1 MRKHYSKFIL
11 SLSLAGIMSVNVFA
25 ATTFTDVNNKHWAY
39 PGISYMQDKGYM
51 TKNSSGAFAPAQEMT
66 YFDIAEVLA
75 KATGYQ
81 DALVIKDMDPALKK
95 QIADNYEKQKPT
107 LATYTSKYG
116 TWESR
121 CNEEI
126 AYLLGRGYLT
136 EAELSRFM
144 IKTADGKEIK
154 NTLTKQDMVTLLVR
168 VIGKKIS
175 AEEAYIG
182 KTKFADN
189 DLIRKE
195 NRPYAAYY
203 NQIGLLN
210 GDDKG
215 NMGANTKVTRALGA
229 QMTYAA
235 LMHKEKLENTTTIT
249 GKVNKIVPKNNA
261 AGETYLRLEVNGK
274 TTICTANAATKVT
287 NANGQA
293 VAFSKVAIG
302 EKVAVTVTKENGVEL
317 LKTIQLVDHTTGGTT
332 KPETTPETD
341 KEETTTP
348 EQAASSYLGNIE
360 NIGRSGTLSV
370 ATNQGTVTY
379 VLAKDC
385 EIKFDGGAL
394 ILEDLLVGDRVRIYV
409 EENKITKVN
418 VLSRAEAEEVKAEF
432 VKVTNRVT
440 SYMLTVLEGTKEK
453 TVEVEQDAD
462 ITRNGKRAELGDL
475 RVGDTLEIKM
485 DGKVAV
491 EVHATSEEA
500 SFTGTIENI
509 IISRA
514 PQIVVRSKGE
524 LKTVNITKNTELYD
538 STSKNDITIR
548 ELLMDS
554 KVEVLTESK
563 EAVSVVVKDVP
574 TEVSFKGTVEYV
586 GPSAKYIDVLVEYDV
601 TTGETMVLRRINIPT
616 QVKVIVDRQV
626 GYRNQIKK
634 GMEVLAI
641 YNYGEEM
648 NPHTIEIV
656 SK

>member
-235 LMHKEKLENTTTIT
+235 LMHKEKL
-249 GKVNKIVPKNNA
+249 
-261 AGETYLRLEVNGK
+261 
-274 TTICTANAATKVT
+274 
-287 NANGQA
+287 
-293 VAFSKVAIG
+293 
-302 EKVAVTVTKENGVEL
+302 
-317 LKTIQLVDHTTGGTT
+317 
-332 KPETTPETD
+332 
-341 KEETTTP
+341 
-348 EQAASSYLGNIE
+348 
-360 NIGRSGTLSV
+360 
-370 ATNQGTVTY
+370 
-379 VLAKDC
+379 
-385 EIKFDGGAL
+385 
-394 ILEDLLVGDRVRIYV
+394 
-409 EENKITKVN
+409 
-418 VLSRAEAEEVKAEF
+418 
-432 VKVTNRVT
+432 
-440 SYMLTVLEGTKEK
+440 
-453 TVEVEQDAD
+453 
-462 ITRNGKRAELGDL
+462 
-475 RVGDTLEIKM
+475 
-485 DGKVAV
+485 
-491 EVHATSEEA
+491 
-500 SFTGTIENI
+500 
-509 IISRA
+509 
-514 PQIVVRSKGE
+514 
-524 LKTVNITKNTELYD
+524 
-538 STSKNDITIR
+538 
-548 ELLMDS
+548 
-554 KVEVLTESK
+554 
-563 EAVSVVVKDVP
+563 
-574 TEVSFKGTVEYV
+574 
-586 GPSAKYIDVLVEYDV
+586 
-601 TTGETMVLRRINIPT
+601 
-616 QVKVIVDRQV
+616 
-626 GYRNQIKK
+626 
-634 GMEVLAI
+634 
-641 YNYGEEM
+641 
-648 NPHTIEIV
+648 
-656 SK
+656 

>member
-95 QIADNYEKQKPT
+95 KIADNYEKQKPT

-136 EAELSRFM
+136 KAELSRFM

-154 NTLTKQDMVTLLVR
+154 NTLTKQDMVTLLVS
-168 VIGKKIS
+168 VIGKRIS

-235 LMHKEKLENTTTIT
+235 LMHKEKLDKQEGAKPETKPEEKPTTPPTAENTTTIT

-302 EKVAVTVTKENGVEL
+302 EKVTVTVTKENGVEL

-509 IISRA
+509 IISRT

-548 ELLMDS
+548 ELLM
-554 KVEVLTESK
+554 
-563 EAVSVVVKDVP
+563 
-574 TEVSFKGTVEYV
+574 
-586 GPSAKYIDVLVEYDV
+586 
-601 TTGETMVLRRINIPT
+601 
-616 QVKVIVDRQV
+616 
-626 GYRNQIKK
+626 
-634 GMEVLAI
+634 
-641 YNYGEEM
+641 
-648 NPHTIEIV
+648 
-656 SK
+656 